1 MSKNALKRAAREP
14 DQDLKARFLSMAT
27 GWHILAEEIEKANG
41 RITTM
46 QAHYQTKQASQRK
59 DH

>member
-14 DQDLKARFLSMAT
+14 EQGLKARFLSMAT

-41 RITTM
+41 RISTLETHYKTT
-46 QAHYQTKQASQRK
+46 QAPRGK